1 MVCFMYIV
9 NSSVELD
16 TDVLGFVWE
25 DYYEKNK
32 KVGIYCKIFY
42 KDEHDPTADGSLD
55 VIIYDNKPGFTIKG
69 SLRKF
74 YHGKS
79 TAVADLAPLQFRQC
93 IITIAKRLKVP
104 VKEIWYADFTF
115 MEFGANI
122 VLPAIY
128 QYLLLCLST
137 FTRRKKDEYKG
148 ETVYFK
154 NQSKESKF
162 YDKLFEIYSKSGM
175 EKKAYETLAKFVHV
189 FRYEVRIRPANIKD
203 FSENRVIDV
212 YNNWNLFV
220 DYWLKEF
227 EKVRF
232 ENKMPVKATSEG
244 GLLGIKDFKNYF
256 MSESIKRLG
265 GLDEADKII
274 RNSKAERKANIFRQI
289 SKAYLPN
296 YDAEFV
302 QMIDTLY
309 CKVKN
314 KAEEKRRIM

>member
-1 MVCFMYIV
+1 MYIV

-25 DYYEKNK
+25 DYYEKNR

-79 TAVADLAPLQFRQC
+79 TAVADLTLLQFRRC
-93 IITIAKRLKVP
+93 ITTIAKRLKVP

-122 VLPAIY
+122 VLPAMY
-128 QYLLLCLST
+128 QCLLLCLST

-154 NQSKESKF
+154 NQSRESKF
-162 YDKLFEIYSKSGM
+162 YDKLLEIQGKSGM
-175 EKKAYETLAKFVHV
+175 SKKAYEILAKFVLV
-189 FRYEVRIRPANIKD
+189 FRYEVRIKPANIKD

-244 GLLGIKDFKNYF
+244 GLVGIKDFKNYF

-265 GLDEADKII
+265 GLDEAEKII

-302 QMIDTLY
+302 QMINTLN